1 MEEYTL
7 GFPPEMNNK
16 KYRKAI
22 DEKEEFM
29 TIPLEGRFKT
39 QRRTRKA
46 GNDEMTH

>member
-29 TIPLEGRFKT
+29 TIPLEGKFRSN
-39 QRRTRKA
+39 RRKDK
-46 GNDEMTH
+46 NDEITH